1 MPFVRLLPLADLPPG
16 SLIQAEVNDKSYAV
30 CNYEG
35 TVYAIDGV
43 CPHAHGPLGCG
54 ALNGRSITCPWHMW
68 GFDCVTGQSDVSAS
82 MKLETFAVKVEEG
95 DVFIDVPL

>member
-16 SLIQAEVNDKSYAV
+16 SLIEAEVNGKAYAV
-30 CNYEG
+30 CNVEG
-35 TVYAIDGV
+35 EVYAIDGV
-43 CPHAHGPLGCG
+43 CPHAHGPLGHG

-68 GFDCVTGQSDVSAS
+68 GFDCATGQSDVSAS
-82 MKLETFAVKVEEG
+82 TKLETFPAKIENG

>member
-1 MPFVRLLPLADLPPG
+1 MAFVRLLPLAELPPG
-16 SLIQAEVNDKSYAV
+16 SLIEADVNGKSYAV

-35 TVYAIDGV
+35 AVYAIDGV

-68 GFDCVTGQSDVSAS
+68 SFDCVTGQSDVSLGT
-82 MKLETFAVKVEEG
+82 KLDTFPVKIEND